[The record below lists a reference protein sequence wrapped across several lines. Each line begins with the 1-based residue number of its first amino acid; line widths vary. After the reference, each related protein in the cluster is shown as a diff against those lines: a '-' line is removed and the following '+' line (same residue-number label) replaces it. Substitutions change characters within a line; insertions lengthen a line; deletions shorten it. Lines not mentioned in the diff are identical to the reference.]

1 LKLDVTQS
9 PKGWISPTNLDAGLP
24 HIGILHE
31 IGRETLEA
39 ILLKDPLGCACIT
52 HNVYIYIH
60 IYIHI
65 IQPYINY
72 ITFILIIMGH

>member
-52 HNVYIYIH
+52 HNVYIYIY
-60 IYIHI
+60 IY
-65 IQPYINY
+65 
-72 ITFILIIMGH
+72 T